1 MKPRNALTVFR
12 FLGDH
17 LKNVQ
22 VRFSAESKIDSKVNC
37 PALQEHECQEHLYL
51 NCAKTFCLV
60 KYKTDNQ
67 NILRYSWNL
76 SFFHFKPMILFWQ
89 KILFLVQLSMLCPLL
104 PNWHGFCRGQKI
116 IDQPS
121 KIECRDKLLD
131 CSLFVLSQS
140 YKHALFVWDHE

>member
-12 FLGDH
+12 FLADH

-60 KYKTDNQ
+60 KYKTDNHY
-67 NILRYSWNL
+67 ILRYSWNL
-76 SFFHFKPMILFWQ
+76 SFFHFNQ
-89 KILFLVQLSMLCPLL
+89 
-104 PNWHGFCRGQKI
+104 
-116 IDQPS
+116 
-121 KIECRDKLLD
+121 
-131 CSLFVLSQS
+131 
-140 YKHALFVWDHE
+140 